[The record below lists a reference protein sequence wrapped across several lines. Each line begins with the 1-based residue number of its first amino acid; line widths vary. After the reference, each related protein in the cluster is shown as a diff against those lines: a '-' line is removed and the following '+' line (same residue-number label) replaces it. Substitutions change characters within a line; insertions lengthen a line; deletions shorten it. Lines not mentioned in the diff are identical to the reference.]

1 MGVVEWAA
9 SKRSMAEM
17 RALIPKKTWAKDG
30 EEEEEEDHVVGHQEE
45 VDPIPFTSP

>member
-30 EEEEEEDHVVGHQEE
+30 EEEEDHVVGHQEE